1 MADNIQRFIKEVAFE
16 EALTNH
22 LLGHGWN
29 EVIMNPTEEQLVE
42 NWARIIYD
50 NNRER
55 GKLGNHPLTA
65 SEMQQVMDK
74 VNMVSSPYEMNRFIN
89 AQEVCIKR
97 DNEADTNKCGKEVYL
112 KIFDP
117 MEISSGQSRYQI
129 VRQPKFK
136 TAGEMSGDRR
146 GDVMLLINGMPV
158 VHIELK
164 RSKVDVSQACFQIK
178 RYMHEG
184 VFQSGIYSMVQ
195 IFVAMTPEETLYFA
209 NPGAEDR
216 FQPQFYFHWEDFNNV
231 IVRDWRQ
238 VATDLLS
245 IPMAHQMVGF
255 YTIADDKD
263 KTLKVLRSYQYYAV
277 SKISDRVKKTN
288 WDDHLHRG
296 GYIWHTTGSGKT
308 MSSFKSAQ
316 LITKSGDADK
326 VVFLLDRIEL
336 ALQSLE
342 EYRSFADETDEI
354 QDTADTSVLL
364 AKLMSIGNDDR
375 LIVTSIQKMSNLK
388 EGANISGGGTITKE
402 LLSKIGKKRLVF
414 IIDECHR
421 SVFGDMLVSIKH
433 TFPRALLFGFTGTP
447 VFEENARNEIT
458 TETLFGDMLHKYTIA
473 SGIPD
478 GNVLGF
484 DPYMVNTYD
493 ENELRELAAYHQIDL
508 KLKERHPDEPVGKK
522 QVEEYLKLIE
532 EDEELLK
539 IYDRFV
545 NQLQMPESYTENGKQ
560 MKGIEAYLP
569 KDIYQCDKHHIAVAN
584 DIVKSREKLSKHG
597 KFHAVLATKNIPEAI
612 AYYQLFKQYHPTL
625 NVVAVFDNNIDNND
639 GGIVREDAINEMLT
653 DYNARYGMNYR
664 LANYAQYKKDV
675 AKRLAHKK
683 PYIGIENDHRKQ
695 IDLLIVVTQMLTG
708 YDSNWINTLYVD
720 KVMKYVDIIQA
731 FSRTNR
737 LFGPDKPFGTIKYY
751 AYPYTMEQNIND
763 ALEVYVD
770 RPLGVFVDKL
780 EKNLSNIN
788 QRFLSI
794 RDIFHSHRIMNF
806 EKLPDTR
813 EDRNM
818 FAKCFCEMTHL
829 LEAAKLQGFLW
840 EEKEYEFQHGSTYTT
855 VRMELDEQTYLVLL
869 QRYREL
875 FDDVGPSDPKDPWE
889 YQIDTYI
896 TETGTGT
903 IDAEYIDSKFHK
915 FIKNLYTEGPE
926 NEMTKVAL
934 EELCKTFA
942 TLSQKDQRTALLIL
956 HDIQSGDLNLQ
967 QGKTIYDYISEYQII
982 ELKKQVTNLSEATG
996 VNASQLYNIM
1006 ISDVNEQNINEFN
1019 RFENL
1024 KLTHDLQKTHAFL
1037 EKITGAACPHSW

>member
-1 MADNIQRFIKEVAFE
+1 
-16 EALTNH
+16 
-22 LLGHGWN
+22 
-29 EVIMNPTEEQLVE
+29 
-42 NWARIIYD
+42 
-50 NNRER
+50 
-55 GKLGNHPLTA
+55 
-65 SEMQQVMDK
+65 
-74 VNMVSSPYEMNRFIN
+74 
-89 AQEVCIKR
+89 
-97 DNEADTNKCGKEVYL
+97 
-112 KIFDP
+112 
-117 MEISSGQSRYQI
+117 
-129 VRQPKFK
+129 
-136 TAGEMSGDRR
+136 
-146 GDVMLLINGMPV
+146 
-158 VHIELK
+158 
-164 RSKVDVSQACFQIK
+164 
-178 RYMHEG
+178 
-184 VFQSGIYSMVQ
+184 
-195 IFVAMTPEETLYFA
+195 
-209 NPGAEDR
+209 
-216 FQPQFYFHWEDFNNV
+216 
-231 IVRDWRQ
+231 
-238 VATDLLS
+238 
-245 IPMAHQMVGF
+245 
-255 YTIADDKD
+255 
-263 KTLKVLRSYQYYAV
+263 
-277 SKISDRVKKTN
+277 
-288 WDDHLHRG
+288 
-296 GYIWHTTGSGKT
+296 
-308 MSSFKSAQ
+308 
-316 LITKSGDADK
+316 
-326 VVFLLDRIEL
+326 
-336 ALQSLE
+336 
-342 EYRSFADETDEI
+342 
-354 QDTADTSVLL
+354 
-364 AKLMSIGNDDR
+364 
-375 LIVTSIQKMSNLK
+375 
-388 EGANISGGGTITKE
+388 
-402 LLSKIGKKRLVF
+402 
-414 IIDECHR
+414 
-421 SVFGDMLVSIKH
+421 
-433 TFPRALLFGFTGTP
+433 
-447 VFEENARNEIT
+447 
-458 TETLFGDMLHKYTIA
+458 
-473 SGIPD
+473 
-478 GNVLGF
+478 
-484 DPYMVNTYD
+484 
-493 ENELRELAAYHQIDL
+493 
-508 KLKERHPDEPVGKK
+508 
-522 QVEEYLKLIE
+522 
-532 EDEELLK
+532 
-539 IYDRFV
+539 
-545 NQLQMPESYTENGKQ
+545 
-560 MKGIEAYLP
+560 
-569 KDIYQCDKHHIAVAN
+569 
-584 DIVKSREKLSKHG
+584 
-597 KFHAVLATKNIPEAI
+597 
-612 AYYQLFKQYHPTL
+612 
-625 NVVAVFDNNIDNND
+625 
-639 GGIVREDAINEMLT
+639 
-653 DYNARYGMNYR
+653 
-664 LANYAQYKKDV
+664 
-675 AKRLAHKK
+675 
-683 PYIGIENDHRKQ
+683 
-695 IDLLIVVTQMLTG
+695 
-708 YDSNWINTLYVD
+708 
-720 KVMKYVDIIQA
+720 MKYVDIIQA

-1024 KLTHDLQKTHAFL
+1024 KLTLDLQKTHAFL